1 MHFLLHVKK
10 HTSGKSLVWSPKL
23 QSQRALQIYRIY
35 FADVLQDESEQ
46 RTLILR
52 SCTMFVFHVSFR
64 FVRCFFLICQM
75 STEEKKEY
83 SLHLQETMKQVE
95 DVQQL
100 VRTQL
105 KCAEVVGSMKA
116 RKSLVGN
123 RYRRRGEAEQERLAE
138 LEQQRK
144 MMENVTEEA
153 KEAERCRQ
161 AQFREEIA
169 KANEDLACAETNA
182 TSAFLALKA
191 KIRQLNIDQDY
202 PTVVLNCGFF
212 DDVFS
217 VGSHD
222 GGPSLAHLEYDDV

>member
-1 MHFLLHVKK
+1 MH
-10 HTSGKSLVWSPKL
+10 
-23 QSQRALQIYRIY
+23 
-35 FADVLQDESEQ
+35 DVCVPFS
-46 RTLILR
+46 
-52 SCTMFVFHVSFR
+52 
-64 FVRCFFLICQM
+64 FLICQM
-75 STEEKKEY
+75 SAEEKNEF
-83 SLHLQETMKQVE
+83 SLHLQETMKQVA

-105 KCAEVVGSMKA
+105 QCAEVVGSIKA
-116 RKSLVGN
+116 GKSFVGN

-144 MMENVTEEA
+144 MMENVTEET

-202 PTVVLNCGFF
+202 PTCKYSVYLHCAI
-212 DDVFS
+212 VF
-217 VGSHD
+217 
-222 GGPSLAHLEYDDV
+222 PFMWY